1 MEQLFT
7 AYMKKTIS
15 VRDTSVRKSAKENF
29 YHGILLGILGFKD
42 GCMVTSN
49 KEAGDGF
56 SDITV
61 RIDDSE
67 IGIVIEIKYAE
78 DGNMEAECRKA
89 LEQMQKKVY
98 TEVFDDTDVQHIL
111 QYGIA
116 CNRKNCRVLLARM
129 EC

>member
-1 MEQLFT
+1 
-7 AYMKKTIS
+7 MKKTIS

-89 LEQMQKKVY
+89 LEQMQKKRY

>member
-1 MEQLFT
+1 MGFCWEFW
-7 AYMKKTIS
+7 ASKTDAWS
-15 VRDTSVRKSAKENF
+15 HPTRK
-29 YHGILLGILGFKD
+29 
-42 GCMVTSN
+42 
-49 KEAGDGF
+49 DGF

-89 LEQMQKKVY
+89 LEQMQKKRY